1 MTATDFLSLGTL
13 IVSVIGIIVAIIALR
28 RSRIADDA
36 SKNYQAVQ
44 EKLAQLELIRL
55 TQKANIL
62 VTFHAER
69 TVRYRDAKPLPG
81 MIQGEQVVPE
91 ANTGYYLL
99 IKNIGNVEARN
110 IELHFTSNTDGTIPI
125 PLEDIKPIPI
135 LASGLDVSYPLLLLY
150 NNSRELIG
158 KWKWENPDGTQE
170 ERESY
175 LLIPIY

>member
-55 TQKANIL
+55 TQKASIL
-62 VTFHAER
+62 VSFSIEHTTHYRSINTRGINHA
-69 TVRYRDAKPLPG
+69 D
-81 MIQGEQVVPE
+81 QVVPE
-91 ANTGYYLL
+91 SRRIHYLVVR
-99 IKNIGNVEARN
+99 NVGNVEARN
-110 IELHFTSNTDGTIPI
+110 IELRFSPVSEGGIPY
-125 PLEDIKPIPI
+125 PLEKIKPITI
-135 LASGLDVSYPLLLLY
+135 LASGLDVTYEVMLSANDSKDLT
-150 NNSRELIG
+150 G

-170 ERESY
+170 VRESY
-175 LLIPIY
+175 LLIPTN